1 MNTKAICTV
10 TLFYYQDLKA
20 VTGLYWMRLVF
31 SIVSLFPRENINLNK
46 KAFWQ
51 SILVLVVKLRHRAND
66 LFSSKLVHEFKLM
79 SSSMDNVEG
88 SQKFI
93 WKMQL
98 QVRVSAIISL
108 SFQGAPL
115 SVCDLTVL
123 GLYWY
128 ERFWERKK
136 KGKKKE
142 KNWKVVEYS
151 RRPNNKSFHVGD
163 YSNYKKHGQ
172 KWKMHVQCENEKRTC
187 KACKYCFSRL
197 NMQICDFLVAVHIV
211 VA

>member
-1 MNTKAICTV
+1 MNTKAICMM

-51 SILVLVVKLRHRAND
+51 SILVLVVKLRHRVND
-66 LFSSKLVHEFKLM
+66 LFSGKLVHEFKLM

-108 SFQGAPL
+108 LFQGAPL
-115 SVCDLTVL
+115 SICELTVL
-123 GLYWY
+123 GLYCW

-136 KGKKKE
+136 KGNKKKRKTE
-142 KNWKVVEYS
+142 KLLNI
-151 RRPNNKSFHVGD
+151 PVGD

-197 NMQICDFLVAVHIV
+197 NMHICDFLVAVHIV

>member
-1 MNTKAICTV
+1 MNTKAICMM

-51 SILVLVVKLRHRAND
+51 SILVLVVKLRHRVND

-108 SFQGAPL
+108 LFQGAPL
-115 SVCDLTVL
+115 SICERTVL
-123 GLYWY
+123 GLHCW
-128 ERFWERKK
+128 ERFERGRKK
-136 KGKKKE
+136 EIKKREKRKSCWIFPSVITAITKSTGKNE
-142 KNWKVVEYS
+142 KCTCNAKMKNARAKRVNTV
-151 RRPNNKSFHVGD
+151 FHV
-163 YSNYKKHGQ
+163 
-172 KWKMHVQCENEKRTC
+172 
-187 KACKYCFSRL
+187 
-197 NMQICDFLVAVHIV
+197 
-211 VA
+211 

>member
-1 MNTKAICTV
+1 MNTKAICMM
-10 TLFYYQDLKA
+10 TLFHYQGLKA

-31 SIVSLFPRENINLNK
+31 SILSLFPRENINLNK

-51 SILVLVVKLRHRAND
+51 SILVLVVKLRHRVND

-88 SQKFI
+88 SQKFSP
-93 WKMQL
+93 KMQL

-115 SVCDLTVL
+115 SICELTVL
-123 GLYWY
+123 RLYWY

-136 KGKKKE
+136 KGKKKRKTE
-142 KNWKVVEYS
+142 KLLNIPVVQTTS
-151 RRPNNKSFHVGD
+151 HFTLVITAITKSTGKNEKCTCNAKMKNARAKRVNTVFHV
-163 YSNYKKHGQ
+163 
-172 KWKMHVQCENEKRTC
+172 
-187 KACKYCFSRL
+187 
-197 NMQICDFLVAVHIV
+197 
-211 VA
+211 